1 MARFPQRAITYAPD
15 IDLNRADCRLTARR
29 GPDILSA
36 MTKKSDQRDLFDA
49 APARSDGAG
58 ESETD
63 PLLFGEGR
71 TAGIVAVE
79 PAPDGGMLLY
89 LADGDTRRTQR
100 VPFSPW
106 LLCGDDY
113 TQAADGARDV
123 SPLNGKGRL
132 NRLVT
137 FDSWAAYQKAHKAL
151 AKAANTTASAPTAP
165 FYGITDPVQ
174 QYLMQSGETLF
185 KDMTFEEVRR
195 LQVDIECL
203 TTPGYD
209 FCNADREG
217 DAIIAIAL
225 ADSTGWQ
232 AVLAS
237 PAMPEAEILAAFVQL
252 VQERNP
258 DVIEGHNLF
267 NFDLPYIQTRAKR
280 HGVRLKLGRDG
291 SRPVTRASRF
301 GVAERTISYTRFE
314 IHGRHVVD
322 TLFLAQAYDVSHRA
336 LESYGLKAVAVHFGV
351 AAPERTYIEGAQISE
366 IFHTDPERL
375 LRYVADD
382 VIETRAISD
391 TLSRSSFAQ
400 CRMLPFNYQNVTVR
414 GNATK
419 IDALLIRAALAAGR
433 AVPLPDMERAFEGG
447 YTDMFESGVVTDVHH
462 CDVRSLYPSLMLAHK
477 LGPASDEDGVFLNL
491 LARLRDMRLA
501 AKRRM
506 QETTAPADRHH
517 WDALQAAFKILINS
531 FYGYLGFRQGHYS
544 DFGTAAQI
552 AAEGRELLRNMIDW
566 LRRHGARPIEIDT
579 DGIYYVPP
587 DDVLKDGKAR
597 DAFRQAFADSLPDGI
612 EIEFDGEYVAMYSYK
627 MKNYA
632 LLDANGE
639 LVIKGA
645 ALKSRGLE
653 PFQRDFLRDL
663 IRAKLEQRPGA
674 IKELRAQVETAIR
687 ERQWDIRRFG
697 KTETLNES
705 PESYRAKLE
714 SDKGARR
721 SAVYELA
728 LKSERRYRAG
738 DPLTYYVTGHK
749 KQVPVVE
756 NAKLIA
762 DWDPN
767 DRDENVPYY
776 LAKLDALAER
786 FGESETVT
794 QGELF

>member
-1 MARFPQRAITYAPD
+1 
-15 IDLNRADCRLTARR
+15 
-29 GPDILSA
+29 
-36 MTKKSDQRDLFDA
+36 MTVNSNQRDLFDA
-49 APARSDGAG
+49 ASARKGADTA
-58 ESETD
+58 EHD
-63 PLLFGEGR
+63 PLLFGVGQ
-71 TAGIVAVE
+71 TTGIVAVE

-89 LADGDTRRTQR
+89 RADGDTRRTQR
-100 VPFSPW
+100 APFTPW

-113 TQAADGARDV
+113 AAAVEGARDV
-123 SPLNGKGRL
+123 QPLQGKGRL

-137 FDSWAAYQKAHKAL
+137 FDSWDACQKAHKVL

-165 FYGITDPVQ
+165 FFCVTDPVQ

-185 KDMTFEEVRR
+185 KDMTFEQVRR
-195 LQVDIECL
+195 MQVDIECL

-232 AVLAS
+232 TVLAA
-237 PAMPEAEILAAFVQL
+237 PAMAEAEILDAFVKL
-252 VQERNP
+252 VRERDP
-258 DVIEGHNLF
+258 DVLEGHNLF

-280 HGVRLKLGRDG
+280 HRVSLALGRDG
-291 SRPVTRASRF
+291 STATTRASRF
-301 GVAERTISYTRFE
+301 GVAERTISYTRFAL
-314 IHGRHVVD
+314 HGRHVVD
-322 TLFLAQAYDVSHRA
+322 TMFLAQAYDISHRA

-351 AAPERTYIEGAQISE
+351 AAPERTYIAGSQISE
-366 IFHTDPERL
+366 VFRTDPERL

-382 VIETRAISD
+382 VIETRAIGD

-400 CRMLPFNYQNVTVR
+400 CRMLPFDYQNVTVR

-462 CDVRSLYPSLMLAHK
+462 CDVRSLYPSLMLTHK
-477 LGPASDEDGVFLNL
+477 LGPASDEDGVFLKL

-506 QETTAPADRHH
+506 QTASEPTDRHH

-544 DFGTAAQI
+544 DFAAAARI
-552 AAEGRELLRNMIDW
+552 AAEGRELLRSMIDW

-579 DGIYYVPP
+579 DGIYFVPP
-587 DDVLKDGKAR
+587 DDVLKDEKAR
-597 DAFRQAFADSLPDGI
+597 RAFRQAFADSLPDGI
-612 EIEFDGEYVAMYSYK
+612 DIEFDGDYVAMYSYK

-639 LVIKGA
+639 MIIKGA

-674 IKELRAQVETAIR
+674 IKALREQYETAIR

-705 PESYRAKLE
+705 PESYRAKRE
-714 SDKGARR
+714 SDKSARR

-728 LKSERRYRAG
+728 LQSERRYRAG

-749 KQVPVVE
+749 KQVSVVE

-762 DWDPN
+762 DWDPDN
-767 DRDENVPYY
+767 RDENVPYY
-776 LAKLDALAER
+776 LAKLESLAER
-786 FGESETVT
+786 FGETETVT